1 MWNTTTKKQTFN
13 TDREGQWCDK
23 IWGQC
28 WLDYDHD
35 FVDRCYSVSDMLSY
49 IARPLSNVSGCTNI
63 GPTLCF
69 KKWHPFILTITKVKC
84 WPIVM
89 IFVGMY
95 RTLFATNRYIPFTN
109 INVTLTLDVTDIAWL
124 YFWLGSPIVLLTTS
138 DEYRRMF
145 WHLSYRP
152 KPFTSSRPSRHK
164 YGVNAMSGSRRSIGD
179 AY

>member
-1 MWNTTTKKQTFN
+1 VLGFWHIRCNQWKKLRSFSTNNMNLLAVMWNTTTKKQTFN

-109 INVTLTLDVTDIAWL
+109 INTGRYRHCLTL
-124 YFWLGSPIVLLTTS
+124 LLTWVTHCVINNK
-138 DEYRRMF
+138 R
-145 WHLSYRP
+145 W
-152 KPFTSSRPSRHK
+152 
-164 YGVNAMSGSRRSIGD
+164 V
-179 AY
+179 